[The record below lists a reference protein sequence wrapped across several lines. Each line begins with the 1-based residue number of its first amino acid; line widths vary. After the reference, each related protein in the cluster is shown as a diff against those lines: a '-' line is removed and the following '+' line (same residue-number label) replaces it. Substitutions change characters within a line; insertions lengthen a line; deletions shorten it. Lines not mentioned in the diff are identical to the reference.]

1 MEIKTKH
8 RKSAEANKPKGRALF
23 TLAERKEAPFA
34 AMFAALTLTLAA
46 YVKTA
51 FGGTAQPS
59 DPTDQPVDRQAAE
72 QVSAPR
78 HPGMEEAAPPVEFA
92 ELDEGQPLITGSL
105 PGEDGDMG
113 RIGRGPG
120 QLDLSRFFPDAD
132 PTMDMP
138 DLYLADRP
146 EIATAALPSMFGT
159 SGSLPL
165 IPGAPGGGAGG
176 GTGGSTG
183 GGAPGNTAGTGTGG
197 NGPGGNGPGGNGTGT
212 GEDDATGIVGISFQ
226 DLFAQLASVV
236 RPFHAT
242 TVRDISNLAI
252 GDWVSQHELYKLR
265 GGETRPDLDTAYL
278 AREERTYD
286 LVSNPESK
294 AAFIEEYFPSL
305 DTPGNSTMP
314 EASLAEGPVTT
325 AFLTANGMAGDMS
338 NDTGLQPDPLLAT
351 DSVTGLL

>member
-8 RKSAEANKPKGRALF
+8 RKSAEQNKPKGRALF

-46 YVKTA
+46 YVKSA

-59 DPTDQPVDRQAAE
+59 DPTDQPVDRDAAE

-78 HPGMEEAAPPVEFA
+78 HPGMDEAAPQVEFS

-105 PGEDGDMG
+105 PGEDTDMG

-120 QLDLSRFFPDAD
+120 QLDLSRFFPEAN
-132 PTMDMP
+132 PALDMP
-138 DLYLADRP
+138 DLYLADQP
-146 EIATAALPSMFGT
+146 EIETAALPSMFGAR
-159 SGSLPL
+159 GGMPFV
-165 IPGAPGGGAGG
+165 PGAPAIGGGSGG
-176 GTGGSTG
+176 GTGNSG
-183 GGAPGNTAGTGTGG
+183 GNTG
-197 NGPGGNGPGGNGTGT
+197 NTGGNGTGE
-212 GEDDATGIVGISFQ
+212 GDAEGIVGVSFHE
-226 DLFAQLASVV
+226 LFAQLASVV

-265 GGETRPDLDTAYL
+265 GGETRADLDTAYL

-294 AAFIEEYFPSL
+294 AAFIEQYFPSL
-305 DTPGNSTMP
+305 DNPASSTMP
-314 EASLAEGPVTT
+314 EATLAETPVIT
-325 AFLTANGMAGDMS
+325 AADMV
-338 NDTGLQPDPLLAT
+338 TQPDPLLAT
-351 DSVTGLL
+351 DTATGLL